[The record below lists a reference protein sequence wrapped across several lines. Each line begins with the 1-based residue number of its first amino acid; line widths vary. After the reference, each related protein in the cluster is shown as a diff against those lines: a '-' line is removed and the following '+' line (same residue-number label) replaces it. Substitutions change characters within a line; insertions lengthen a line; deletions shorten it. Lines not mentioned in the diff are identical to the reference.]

1 METGPWIIP
10 LSLLGFIGFWSFVIA
25 LTSRLGGWWRLA
37 HYYRDFDSYYGRKL
51 YWKSGNFGAAS
62 YGGILTFGANY
73 QGLYLSVNFLF
84 SMGHPALF
92 IPWNDIQIVERQRFF
107 SKETIL
113 SFEKAPGVKLT
124 VPSRV
129 MRQVQELKTGN
140 LF

>member
-1 METGPWIIP
+1 MDSELWIIP
-10 LSLLGFIGFWSFVIA
+10 LSLLGFVVIWSFVIV

-37 HYYRDFDSYYGRKL
+37 QHYRDFDSYYGRKL

-73 QGLYLSVNFLF
+73 QGLYLAVNFLF

-92 IPWNDIQIVERQRFF
+92 IPWNDIQAEERQRLFA
-107 SKETIL
+107 KETTL
-113 SFEKAPGVKLT
+113 TFAKAPKVKLT

-129 MRQVQELKTGN
+129 MEQIQELKTGN